1 MKQVPTATPSI
12 SIKVVPT
19 SRGNTVEN
27 KWGHT
32 FSVGE
37 NANQITNEIGIAI
50 VIATM
55 TDPIVHASI
64 LFRLRPRIEK
74 IAQSY
79 DDPKQVLDWY
89 YADAARLGQFEGV
102 VVEELQM
109 EKSFYVLTQL
119 SSDPVKV
126 L

>member
-1 MKQVPTATPSI
+1 MKQVPMATPSI

-19 SRGNTVEN
+19 SRGNTVES

-50 VIATM
+50 VIATT

-64 LFRLRPRIEK
+64 LFRLRPRNGNKLLYLNAVIIRSSK
-74 IAQSY
+74 GS
-79 DDPKQVLDWY
+79 LT
-89 YADAARLGQFEGV
+89 AAR
-102 VVEELQM
+102 
-109 EKSFYVLTQL
+109 KNHLTKDYLVWRNL
-119 SSDPVKV
+119 SVKV
-126 L
+126 NNIHNLCCF

>member
-1 MKQVPTATPSI
+1 MKQVPMATPSI

-50 VIATM
+50 VIATT

-64 LFRLRPRIEK
+64 LFRLRPRNGKKLLYLNAVIIRSSK
-74 IAQSY
+74 GSLTALSRSWNCNGGSQ
-79 DDPKQVLDWY
+79 
-89 YADAARLGQFEGV
+89 
-102 VVEELQM
+102 
-109 EKSFYVLTQL
+109 KSFNERLFSLAQPIRQ
-119 SSDPVKV
+119 S
-126 L
+126 